1 MPRLSRARALAA
13 GLLTL
18 CAVAAADSAGARG
31 AAADAFPPPLTEQ
44 MRIRDGWLELRH
56 AGLLEQMRRH
66 GVAMWIVVNEE
77 FHDDP
82 LTAYVAPARPY
93 VGSRDLFVFV
103 DAGEKGLRK
112 VAITG
117 FFEEQLARFF
127 EAPADPKP
135 AKEVLPA
142 LIAEH
147 QPRTIAIATGGKRG
161 ATRSLGWDSR
171 VWLEEILGA
180 EVARRFVPAEP
191 LIEEYLDTR
200 LPEELPVYA
209 KLVEATEA
217 LARRALSGEVIAPG
231 RTTVGD
237 VRRFLYDESHR
248 LGFGLWFQPDL
259 RVQRQ
264 GLTGEMSRGFLA
276 VSPEARVI
284 ERGDLVHLDFG
295 LTLMGLSSDWQKMA
309 YVLRAGESEPPA
321 GIRAALARTHRLQDA
336 LIAAGRP
343 GRPAGEVYAEV
354 MAEMEKQGIVAQVYS
369 HPLGAH
375 GHGLGPS
382 IDFRAAKEGDA
393 ERQAK
398 RLRAGSYL
406 AVELNTR
413 SAVPEW
419 EGQEVFVMQEDPA
432 RLSDAGYVFFRPR
445 QESFYLVP

>member
-1 MPRLSRARALAA
+1 MPRPLAAFALAA
-13 GLLTL
+13 ALLSSGP
-18 CAVAAADSAGARG
+18 VAAAPAG
-31 AAADAFPPPLTEQ
+31 AAASSPFPPPLTEQ
-44 MRIRDGWLELRH
+44 MRVRDGWLELRH
-56 AGLLEQMRRH
+56 ARLLEQMRRH
-66 GVAMWIVVNEE
+66 GVGMWIVVNEE

-82 LTAYVAPARPY
+82 LTPYVAPARPY
-93 VGSRDLFVFV
+93 VGGRDLFVFV
-103 DAGEKGLRK
+103 DAGERGLRK

-142 LIAEH
+142 LVAEH
-147 QPRTIAIATGGKRG
+147 QPKTIAIATGGKRG

-171 VWLEEILGA
+171 AWLEEILGA
-180 EVARRFVPAEP
+180 EAARRFVPAEP

-200 LPEELPVYA
+200 LAEELPVYE
-209 KLVEATEA
+209 KLVEATET
-217 LARRALSGEVIAPG
+217 LARRALSGEVIVPG
-231 RTTVGD
+231 ETTVGD
-237 VRRFLYDESHR
+237 VRRFLYDESWR

-276 VSPEARVI
+276 VSPESRVI

-321 GIRAALARTHRLQDA
+321 GIRAALGRTNRLQDA
-336 LIAAGRP
+336 LVAAGRA

-382 IDFRAAKEGDA
+382 IDFRAAKEGNA

-398 RLRAGSYL
+398 RLRPGSYL

-413 SAVPEW
+413 SAIPEW
-419 EGQEVFVMQEDPA
+419 DGQEVFVMEEDPA
-432 RLSDAGYVFFRPR
+432 WLSDTGYIFFRPR

>member
-1 MPRLSRARALAA
+1 MPTSLRASALAA
-13 GLLTL
+13 GLLSL
-18 CAVAAADSAGARG
+18 CALVGAVSARAAAAEP
-31 AAADAFPPPLTEQ
+31 FPPPLTEQ
-44 MRIRDGWLELRH
+44 MRVRDGWLELRH
-56 AGLLEQMRRH
+56 ARLLEQMRRH
-66 GVAMWIVVNEE
+66 GVGMWIVVNEE
-77 FHDDP
+77 FHEDP

-93 VGSRDLFVFV
+93 VGGRDLFVFV

-142 LIAEH
+142 LVAEH

-161 ATRSLGWDSR
+161 ATRSLGYDTR

-200 LPEELPVYA
+200 LPEERPVYE

-217 LARRALSGEVIAPG
+217 LARRALSAEVIEPG

-237 VRRFLYDESHR
+237 IRRYLYDESYR
-248 LGFGLWFQPDL
+248 LGYGLWFQPDL
-259 RVQRQ
+259 RVQRK
-264 GLTGEMSRGFLA
+264 GLAADLSRGFLA
-276 VSPEARVI
+276 VAPEARVI

-295 LTLMGLSSDWQKMA
+295 LTLMGLASDWQKMA
-309 YVLRAGESEPPA
+309 YVLRAGETEPPA
-321 GIRAALARTHRLQDA
+321 GLQAALARTNRLQDTFCR
-336 LIAAGRP
+336 AARP
-343 GRPAGEVYAEV
+343 GRAAGEVYTEV

-398 RLRAGSYL
+398 KLRPGSYL

-413 SAVPEW
+413 SAIPEW
-419 EGQEVFVMQEDPA
+419 DGQEIFVMEEDPA
-432 RLSDAGYVFFRPR
+432 WLSDAGYVFFRPR